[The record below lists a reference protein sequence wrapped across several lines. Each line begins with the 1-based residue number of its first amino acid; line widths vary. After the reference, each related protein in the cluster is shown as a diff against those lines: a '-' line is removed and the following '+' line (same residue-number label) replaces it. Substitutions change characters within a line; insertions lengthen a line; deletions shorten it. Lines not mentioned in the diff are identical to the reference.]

1 MFVRWK
7 KRQSH
12 NNCPPKSWSWR
23 MRQETIDH
31 KGPLLYAYLVQ
42 SYRHSDG
49 KPRHRT
55 IKYLGSI
62 GETHLANRAP
72 GALVD
77 FWDKANKALTE
88 LKEQGLCAK
97 DINQIRQSLSTE
109 IKPPNQKEGRGFY
122 EFINVQDSAIS
133 AKMH

>member
-1 MFVRWK
+1 
-7 KRQSH
+7 
-12 NNCPPKSWSWR
+12 
-23 MRQETIDH
+23 MRQEEIDH

-49 KPRHRT
+49 KPRQRT
-55 IKYLGSI
+55 IKYLGCI

-88 LKEQGLCAK
+88 LKEQGLRAK
-97 DINQIRQSLSTE
+97 DIDHIRQSLSTK
-109 IKPPNQKEGRGFY
+109 IKPPNQKGKRDFFLG
-122 EFINVQDSAIS
+122 S
-133 AKMH
+133 